1 MHTCARPY
9 KAQKASTQQL
19 NEHIKKIQLIQN
31 LPEPHV
37 YSTRS
42 QDFSALSD
50 LKGRRSAR
58 VCGGQLYFPAQD
70 PNLNPHF
77 HCYWETTPIMYL
89 YCMCKNPPTKGRPWS
104 EHRNGERQP
113 LSMQC
118 DSVLHDMYHQHA
130 NFLVALNCG
139 GYFPRT
145 STKTRLFL
153 FSSKQPL
160 QGNIYIFMHISHHK
174 TNLITVYICC
184 MIFCP
189 SIFRPHTFTVL

>member
-1 MHTCARPY
+1 M
-9 KAQKASTQQL
+9 L
-19 NEHIKKIQLIQN
+19 L
-31 LPEPHV
+31 
-37 YSTRS
+37 
-42 QDFSALSD
+42 
-50 LKGRRSAR
+50 GR
-58 VCGGQLYFPAQD
+58 
-70 PNLNPHF
+70 
-77 HCYWETTPIMYL
+77 ETTPIMYL

-104 EHRNGERQP
+104 EHRNGERQT

-160 QGNIYIFMHISHHK
+160 QGNIYIYIYIFMHISHNK
-174 TNLITVYICC
+174 TNLVTVYICC

-189 SIFRPHTFTVL
+189 SIYRPHTLLNCYMNQHLPTQMSTVTEKQTASKPM

>member
-1 MHTCARPY
+1 MKYNAHPCAPI
-9 KAQKASTQQL
+9 AQKASTQKL
-19 NEHIKKIQLIQN
+19 NEHIKIIQLIQN

-58 VCGGQLYFPAQD
+58 VCGGLDFPAQDASHHQISVYRD

-77 HCYWETTPIMYL
+77 HCYWETTQIMYL

-160 QGNIYIFMHISHHK
+160 QGNIYI
-174 TNLITVYICC
+174 YIYAY
-184 MIFCP
+184 IA
-189 SIFRPHTFTVL
+189 S